1 MKSGGN
7 DDLTHTYTNTHNKV
21 TEQFFKDNMTHLG
34 ALYKLDKYTLEHSK
48 DVLKLAYLLG
58 RAAEVA
64 NEDMDHLL
72 LGAIFHDVGKQFIPQ
87 EILCKPGKLTHQEFE
102 VVKEH
107 PKLGYDFMQKNSKLP
122 EPALNIILEHHERI
136 DGTGYPNNI
145 KGKELSYMSK
155 IVSVC
160 DVYSALITDR
170 AYRPAMSTKKAL
182 VILDSA
188 KGSQLDSNLVELF
201 KNKVVSEI

>member
-1 MKSGGN
+1 MN
-7 DDLTHTYTNTHNKV
+7 THTNK
-21 TEQFFKDNMTHLG
+21 TIEQFFKDNMDHLE

-48 DVLKLAYLLG
+48 DVLKLAYFLG
-58 RAAEVA
+58 KAAEVS
-64 NEDMDHLL
+64 NEDMNNLL
-72 LGAIFHDVGKQFIPQ
+72 LGATFHDVGKQFIPQ

-136 DGTGYPNNI
+136 DGTGYPNKS
-145 KGKELSYMSK
+145 KGTELSIMSK
-155 IVSVC
+155 IVSIC
-160 DVYSALITDR
+160 DVYSALTTDR
-170 AYRPAMSTKKAL
+170 AYRPAMSTKKTLA
-182 VILDSA
+182 ILDSA
-188 KGSQLDSNLVELF
+188 KGSQLDSNLVGLF

>member
-1 MKSGGN
+1 MT
-7 DDLTHTYTNTHNKV
+7 DTNKII
-21 TEQFFKDNMTHLG
+21 EQFFKDNMNHLE

-48 DVLKLAYLLG
+48 DVLKLAYHLG
-58 RAAEVA
+58 KAAELS
-64 NEDMDHLL
+64 NEDMNHLL
-72 LGAIFHDVGKQFIPQ
+72 LGAAFHDVGKQFIPQ

-136 DGTGYPNNI
+136 DGTGYPNNT
-145 KGKELSYMSK
+145 KGEELSYISK

-160 DVYSALITDR
+160 DVYSALTTDR

-182 VILDSA
+182 AILDSA

>member
-1 MKSGGN
+1 MT
-7 DDLTHTYTNTHNKV
+7 DTNKV
-21 TEQFFKDNMTHLG
+21 IEQFFKDNMGHLA
-34 ALYKLDKYTLEHSK
+34 ALYELDKDTLEHSK

-58 RAAEVA
+58 KAAELS

-72 LGAIFHDVGKQFIPQ
+72 LGATFHDVGKQFLPQ
-87 EILCKPGKLTHQEFE
+87 EILCKPGKLSHQEFE

-136 DGTGYPNNI
+136 DGSGYPNNI
-145 KGKELSYMSK
+145 KGTELSYMSK

-160 DVYSALITDR
+160 DVYSALTTDR
-170 AYRPAMSTKKAL
+170 AYRLALSTKRAL
-182 VILDSA
+182 AILDSA

-201 KNKVVSEI
+201 KNKVAFEI

>member
-1 MKSGGN
+1 MI
-7 DDLTHTYTNTHNKV
+7 HTHNKV
-21 TEQFFKDNMTHLG
+21 TEQFFKDNMAHSA

-58 RAAEVA
+58 KAAELS
-64 NEDMDHLL
+64 NEDMAHLL
-72 LGAIFHDVGKQFIPQ
+72 LGAVFHDVGKQFIPQ

-102 VVKEH
+102 VVKQH

-136 DGTGYPNNI
+136 DGTGYPNKS
-145 KGKELSYMSK
+145 KGAELSVMSK
-155 IVSVC
+155 IVSIC
-160 DVYSALITDR
+160 DVYNALVSDR
-170 AYRPAMSTKKAL
+170 VYRLAMSTKKAL
-182 VILDSA
+182 AILDSA

>member
-1 MKSGGN
+1 MN
-7 DDLTHTYTNTHNKV
+7 THTNK
-21 TEQFFKDNMTHLG
+21 TIEQFFKDNMDHLE

-48 DVLKLAYLLG
+48 DVLKLAYFLG
-58 RAAEVA
+58 KAAEVS
-64 NEDMDHLL
+64 NEDMNNLL
-72 LGAIFHDVGKQFIPQ
+72 LGATFHDVGKQFIPQ

>member
-1 MKSGGN
+1 MSRNRGN
-7 DDLTHTYTNTHNKV
+7 DEMKHTHTNKV
-21 TEQFFKDNMTHLG
+21 IEQFFKDNMDHLEV
-34 ALYKLDKYTLEHSK
+34 LYKLDKYTLEHSK

-58 RAAEVA
+58 KAAKLS

-72 LGAIFHDVGKQFIPQ
+72 LGAVFHDVGKQFIPQ

-102 VVKEH
+102 VVKQH

-136 DGTGYPNNI
+136 DGTGYPNKS
-145 KGKELSYMSK
+145 KGTELRVMSK
-155 IVSVC
+155 IVSIC
-160 DVYSALITDR
+160 DVYNALVSDR
-170 AYRPAMSTKKAL
+170 AYRLAMSTKKAL
-182 VILDSA
+182 AILDSA

>member
-1 MKSGGN
+1 M
-7 DDLTHTYTNTHNKV
+7 THTNKV
-21 TEQFFKDNMTHLG
+21 IEQFLKDNMDNLG

-48 DVLKLAYLLG
+48 DVLKMAYLLG
-58 RAAEVA
+58 RAAELS

-72 LGAIFHDVGKQFIPQ
+72 LGATFHDVGKQFIPQ

-145 KGKELSYMSK
+145 KGKELSCLSK

-160 DVYSALITDR
+160 DVYSALTTDR
-170 AYRPAMSTKKAL
+170 AYKPAMSTEKAL
-182 VILDSA
+182 AILDSA

>member
-1 MKSGGN
+1 MI
-7 DDLTHTYTNTHNKV
+7 HTHNKV
-21 TEQFFKDNMTHLG
+21 IEQFFKDNMAHSE

-58 RAAEVA
+58 KAAKLA

-72 LGAIFHDVGKQFIPQ
+72 LGAVFHDVGKQFIPQ

-102 VVKEH
+102 VVKQH

-136 DGTGYPNNI
+136 DGTGYPNKS
-145 KGKELSYMSK
+145 KGAELSVMSK
-155 IVSVC
+155 IVSIC
-160 DVYSALITDR
+160 DVYNALVSDR
-170 AYRPAMSTKKAL
+170 VYRLAMSTKKAL
-182 VILDSA
+182 AILDSA

>member
-1 MKSGGN
+1 MI
-7 DDLTHTYTNTHNKV
+7 HTHNKV
-21 TEQFFKDNMTHLG
+21 IEQFFKDNMAHSA

-58 RAAEVA
+58 KAAKLS
-64 NEDMDHLL
+64 NEDMAHLL
-72 LGAIFHDVGKQFIPQ
+72 LGAVFHDVGKQFIPQ

-102 VVKEH
+102 VVKQH

-136 DGTGYPNNI
+136 DGTGYPNKS
-145 KGKELSYMSK
+145 KGAELSVMSK
-155 IVSVC
+155 IVSIC
-160 DVYSALITDR
+160 DVYNALVSDR
-170 AYRPAMSTKKAL
+170 VYRLAMSTKKAL
-182 VILDSA
+182 AILDSA